1 MATEWIVPEIVKIP
15 KGSYNQYEI
24 DRETGNFSLNRV
36 LHSTVHSP
44 VEYGFVPDTM
54 EQDGNPLDIMCLVT
68 HPTFPGCIIECR
80 VVGLL
85 RMTDEHGQNGKL
97 LAVPVRD
104 AHFSHVHA
112 LKDLPRHQLD
122 EIVHFIEMSRNIEDR
137 SAVIHGWEE
146 ADYAKKILRKSETR
160 RKMADLR

>member
-1 MATEWIVPEIVKIP
+1 MASEWTVLEVVKIP
-15 KGSYNQYEI
+15 KGSCNQYEI
-24 DRETGNFSLNRV
+24 DRETGNFRLNRV
-36 LHSTVHSP
+36 LYSTVHSP

-54 EQDGNPLDIMCLVT
+54 EQDGHPLDIMSLVA

-85 RMTDEHGQNGKL
+85 RMADEHGQNGKL

-104 AHFSHVHA
+104 AHFSHVRA

-122 EIVHFIEMSRNIEDR
+122 EIVRFFEMSRNIEDR
-137 SAVIHGWEE
+137 STAIHGWEE
-146 ADYAKKILRKSETR
+146 ADYAKKILRESENR
-160 RKMADLR
+160 RKTAGLR